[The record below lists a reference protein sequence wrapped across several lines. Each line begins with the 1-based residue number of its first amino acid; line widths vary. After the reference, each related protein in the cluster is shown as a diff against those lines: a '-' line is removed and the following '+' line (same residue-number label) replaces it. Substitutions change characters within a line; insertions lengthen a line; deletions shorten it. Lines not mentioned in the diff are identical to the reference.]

1 MRVVLLV
8 LVVLTWT
15 PAVASAQ
22 ANICD
27 PRWLETAS
35 GADVRALL
43 RGGGGGDSPPFCKQH
58 LRVLFGP

>member
-1 MRVVLLV
+1 MGLQVICRKGGIPMRVLLLV

-43 RGGGGGDSPPFCKQH
+43 RGGGLP
-58 LRVLFGP
+58 